1 MAQLTKEDFEA
12 KYTGTAGAGALFKDN
27 ITRDIVASRIREFAD
42 DIADSFLLNNSGE
55 VESWKE
61 PCRVATTANITLSG
75 TQTIDTVSCSNG
87 DRILVLNQT
96 DAKENGI
103 YVMASG
109 AWSRSTDADLGS
121 ELDGAAVA
129 VQEGATYFSKIFLQ
143 TTTSVTIGVSNIVW
157 VVYGT
162 SSGISGLTTNRIPY
176 ATSPTTLGDGPTWD
190 SPNQA
195 LTVFQIRLHSRG
207 GATNVFLGGSAGNFT
222 LTGIRNIGIGNQAL
236 FVLTSGTDN
245 VAIGYLALG
254 QNTSGAGNV
263 GIGSSALAAMQTGQA
278 NIGIGPSALLAN
290 TAGLSNI
297 ALGSAALS
305 QCTGDRN
312 IAFGEN
318 AGDNITTAD
327 RCVMIG
333 YNIDSQS
340 PIDDGQLSIQ
350 NIIFG
355 VSNTGTGT
363 TPSTGAI
370 GIGEPTP
377 TRKLEVA
384 GSLAIKAGT
393 SIGNIARVPGVI
405 HTNITTAGNVGT
417 GEDTLFTYTIPANVL
432 STDKDTIRAT
442 FTGTFAATA
451 NDKRI
456 RVKFGA
462 TTIVDTTDAS
472 TQAGN
477 WRAEVEIVRTG
488 ATTQKCSGFFVSSIG
503 TNNPTYYAAA
513 AETLSG
519 TVALVVTAEA
529 TATDDAVFQMGKVR
543 WEPAE

>member
-143 TTTSVTIGVSNIVW
+143 TTTSVTVGVSNIVW

-162 SSGISGLTTNRIPY
+162 TSGISGLTTNRIPY
-176 ATSPTTLGDGPTWD
+176 ATSPTTLGDDSAFTWD
-190 SPNQA
+190 AANNA
-195 LTVFQIRLHSRG
+195 ITIGLLRLFTL
-207 GATNVFLGGSAGNFT
+207 GAASTENMFMGPAAGNFT
-222 LTGIRNIGIGNQAL
+222 GTGLRNLGIGRGAL
-236 FVLTSGTDN
+236 AANTSGSDSIAIGRNALAAQTAGGQQ
-245 VAIGYLALG
+245 VAIGNGALE
-254 QNTSGAGNV
+254 QSTTSSSIAIGHSAG
-263 GIGSSALAAMQTGQA
+263 SALTTAQ
-278 NIGIGPSALLAN
+278 NCIVIGPSAGVIN
-290 TAGLSNI
+290 
-297 ALGSAALS
+297 
-305 QCTGDRN
+305 
-312 IAFGEN
+312 N
-318 AGDNITTAD
+318 AGIKSIL
-327 RCVMIG
+327 IG
-333 YNIDSQS
+333 YALEFQS
-340 PIDDGQLSIQ
+340 TTNGILSIQ

-355 VSNTGTGT
+355 TGNTETGTNISSG
-363 TPSTGAI
+363 SI
-370 GIGEPTP
+370 GIGVISP
-377 TRKLEVA
+377 TRKFEVA
-384 GSLAIKAGT
+384 GSVAIKAGIST
-393 SIGNIARVPGVI
+393 GQIARVGGVL
-405 HTNITTAGNVGT
+405 HTNITTTGNVGT
-417 GEDTLFTYTIPANVL
+417 GEDTLFTYTIPASVL
-432 STDKDTIRAT
+432 ATDKDTIRAT

-503 TNNPTYYAAA
+503 TNNPTYYVAA